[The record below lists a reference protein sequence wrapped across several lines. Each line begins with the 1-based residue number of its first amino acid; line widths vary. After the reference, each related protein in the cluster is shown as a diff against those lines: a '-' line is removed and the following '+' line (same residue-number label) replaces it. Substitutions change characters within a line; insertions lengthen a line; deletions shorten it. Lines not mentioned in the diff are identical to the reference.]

1 MWIKTFWLE
10 LIYKLSEIEKA
21 SNFVLK
27 NVNRDVILITG
38 EVGTGKTT
46 LIKEYCKLIGV
57 EEIVNSPT
65 YTLINEYQNK
75 SGKIVHMDLYRV
87 EDINEINELG
97 LFEYLDKNIVI
108 IEWPEIILKMIDVK
122 YSLINITFINEK
134 ERNLSIKNL

>member
-1 MWIKTFWLE
+1 ME
-10 LIYKLSEIEKA
+10 LIYKLSELKKA

-122 YSLINITFINEK
+122 YSLINIIFINEK
-134 ERNLSIKNL
+134 ERKLSIKNL

>member
-1 MWIKTFWLE
+1 ME
-10 LIYKLSEIEKA
+10 LIYKLSELEKA

-27 NVNRDVILITG
+27 NVKRDTILITG

-75 SGKIVHMDLYRV
+75 RGKIVHMDLYRV
-87 EDINEINELG
+87 KDINEINELG
-97 LFEYLDKNIVI
+97 LFEYLENNIVI
-108 IEWPEIILKMIDVK
+108 IEWPEIILKMIDIK
-122 YSLINITFINEK
+122 YSMINITFINEK
-134 ERNLSIKNL
+134 ERKLSINNI

>member
-1 MWIKTFWLE
+1 MSIKTFWLE

-108 IEWPEIILKMIDVK
+108 IEWPEIILKMIDIK

-134 ERNLSIKNL
+134 ERKLSIKNL

>member
-1 MWIKTFWLE
+1 ME

-27 NVNRDVILITG
+27 NVNRGVILITG

-57 EEIVNSPT
+57 EETVNSPT

-75 SGKIVHMDLYRV
+75 RGKIVHMDLYRV
-87 EDINEINELG
+87 KDINEINELG
-97 LFEYLDKNIVI
+97 LFEYLENNIVI
-108 IEWPEIILKMIDVK
+108 IEWPEIILKMIDIK
-122 YSLINITFINEK
+122 YSMINITFINEK
-134 ERNLSIKNL
+134 ERKLSINNI

>member
-1 MWIKTFWLE
+1 ME
-10 LIYKLSEIEKA
+10 LIYKLSELKKA

-27 NVNRDVILITG
+27 NVNHDIILITG

-75 SGKIVHMDLYRV
+75 RGKIVHMDLYRV
-87 EDINEINELG
+87 KDINEINELG
-97 LFEYLDKNIVI
+97 LFEYLENNIVI
-108 IEWPEIILKMIDVK
+108 IEWHEIILKMIDIK
-122 YSLINITFINEK
+122 YSMINITFINEK
-134 ERNLSIKNL
+134 ERKLSINNT

>member
-1 MWIKTFWLE
+1 ME
-10 LIYKLSEIEKA
+10 LIYKLSDLEKA

-27 NVNRDVILITG
+27 NVNRDIILITG

-75 SGKIVHMDLYRV
+75 RGKIVHMDLYRV
-87 EDINEINELG
+87 KDINEINELG
-97 LFEYLDKNIVI
+97 LFEYLENNIVI
-108 IEWPEIILKMIDVK
+108 IEWPEIILKMIDIK
-122 YSLINITFINEK
+122 YSIINITFIIEK
-134 ERNLSIKNL
+134 ERKLSINNI

>member
-1 MWIKTFWLE
+1 ME

-87 EDINEINELG
+87 KDINEINELG
-97 LFEYLDKNIVI
+97 LFEYLEKNIVI
-108 IEWPEIILKMIDVK
+108 IEWPEIILKMIDIK

-134 ERNLSIKNL
+134 ERKLSIKNL

>member
-1 MWIKTFWLE
+1 ME

-87 EDINEINELG
+87 ENINEINELG

-134 ERNLSIKNL
+134 ERKLSIKNL

>member
-1 MWIKTFWLE
+1 ME
-10 LIYKLSEIEKA
+10 LIYKLSELEKA

-75 SGKIVHMDLYRV
+75 SSKIVHMDLYRV
-87 EDINEINELG
+87 EDVKEINELG
-97 LFEYLDKNIVI
+97 LFEYLEKNIVI
-108 IEWPEIILKMIDVK
+108 IEWPEIILKMIDIK

-134 ERNLSIKNL
+134 ERKLSIKNL

>member
-1 MWIKTFWLE
+1 MCIKTFWLE
-10 LIYKLSEIEKA
+10 LIYKLSELEKA

-27 NVNRDVILITG
+27 NVNRDIILITG

-75 SGKIVHMDLYRV
+75 RGKIVHMDLYRV
-87 EDINEINELG
+87 KDINEINELG
-97 LFEYLDKNIVI
+97 LFEYLEKNIVI
-108 IEWPEIILKMIDVK
+108 IEWPEIILNMIDIK
-122 YSLINITFINEK
+122 YSIINIAFINEK
-134 ERNLSIKNL
+134 ERKLSINNI

>member
-1 MWIKTFWLE
+1 ME

-21 SNFVLK
+21 SSFVLK
-27 NVNRDVILITG
+27 NVNRDIILIRG

-87 EDINEINELG
+87 KDINEINELG
-97 LFEYLDKNIVI
+97 LFEYLENNIVI
-108 IEWPEIILKMIDVK
+108 IEWPEIILKMIDIK
-122 YSLINITFINEK
+122 YSLINITLINKK
-134 ERNLSIKNL
+134 ERKLSIKNL

>member
-1 MWIKTFWLE
+1 ME

-27 NVNRDVILITG
+27 NVNHDIILITG

-57 EEIVNSPT
+57 EETVNSPT

-75 SGKIVHMDLYRV
+75 RGKIVHMDLYRV
-87 EDINEINELG
+87 KDINEINELG
-97 LFEYLDKNIVI
+97 LFEYLENNIVI
-108 IEWPEIILKMIDVK
+108 IEWPEIILKMIDIK
-122 YSLINITFINEK
+122 YSMINITFINEK
-134 ERNLSIKNL
+134 ERKLSINLSLIHI

>member
-1 MWIKTFWLE
+1 ME

-27 NVNRDVILITG
+27 NVNRDIILITG

-97 LFEYLDKNIVI
+97 LFEYLEKNIVI
-108 IEWPEIILKMIDVK
+108 IEWPEIILKMIDIK

-134 ERNLSIKNL
+134 ERKLSIKNL

>member
-1 MWIKTFWLE
+1 ME
-10 LIYKLSEIEKA
+10 LIYKLSELEKA

-27 NVNRDVILITG
+27 NVNRDIILITG

-75 SGKIVHMDLYRV
+75 RGKIVHMDLYRV
-87 EDINEINELG
+87 KDINEINELG
-97 LFEYLDKNIVI
+97 LFEYLENNIVI
-108 IEWPEIILKMIDVK
+108 IEWPEIILNMIDIK
-122 YSLINITFINEK
+122 YSMINIAFINEK
-134 ERNLSIKNL
+134 ERKLSINNI

>member
-1 MWIKTFWLE
+1 LE

-27 NVNRDVILITG
+27 NVNRGVILITG

-87 EDINEINELG
+87 EDIKEINELG

-134 ERNLSIKNL
+134 ERKLSIKNL

>member
-1 MWIKTFWLE
+1 ME
-10 LIYKLSEIEKA
+10 LIYKLSELEKA

-27 NVNRDVILITG
+27 NVNHDIILITG

-75 SGKIVHMDLYRV
+75 RGKIVHMDLYRV
-87 EDINEINELG
+87 KDINEINELG
-97 LFEYLDKNIVI
+97 LFEYLENNIVI
-108 IEWPEIILKMIDVK
+108 IEWPEIILNMIDIK
-122 YSLINITFINEK
+122 YSMINIAFINEK
-134 ERNLSIKNL
+134 ERKLSINNI

>member
-1 MWIKTFWLE
+1 ME
-10 LIYKLSEIEKA
+10 LIYKFSELEKA

-27 NVNRDVILITG
+27 NVNHDIILITG

-75 SGKIVHMDLYRV
+75 KGKIVHMDLYRV
-87 EDINEINELG
+87 KDINEINELG
-97 LFEYLDKNIVI
+97 LFEYLENNIVI
-108 IEWPEIILKMIDVK
+108 IEWPNIILKMIDIK
-122 YSLINITFINEK
+122 YSMINITFINEK
-134 ERNLSIKNL
+134 ERKLSINNI

>member
-27 NVNRDVILITG
+27 NVKRDIILITG

-75 SGKIVHMDLYRV
+75 SDKIVHMDLYRV
-87 EDINEINELG
+87 KDINEINELG
-97 LFEYLDKNIVI
+97 LFEYLDKYIVI

-122 YSLINITFINEK
+122 YSLINIIFINEK
-134 ERNLSIKNL
+134 ERKLSIKNL

>member
-1 MWIKTFWLE
+1 ME
-10 LIYKLSEIEKA
+10 LIYKLSELEKA

-27 NVNRDVILITG
+27 NVNRDIILITG

-75 SGKIVHMDLYRV
+75 RGKIVHMDLYRV
-87 EDINEINELG
+87 KDINEINELG
-97 LFEYLDKNIVI
+97 LFEYLENNIVI
-108 IEWPEIILKMIDVK
+108 IEWPEIILNMIDIK
-122 YSLINITFINEK
+122 YSIINIAFINEK
-134 ERNLSIKNL
+134 ERKLSINNI

>member
-1 MWIKTFWLE
+1 LE

-27 NVNRDVILITG
+27 NVNRDIILITG

-57 EEIVNSPT
+57 KEIVNSPT

-97 LFEYLDKNIVI
+97 LFEYLENNIVI
-108 IEWPEIILKMIDVK
+108 IEWPEIILKMIDIK

>member
-1 MWIKTFWLE
+1 LE

-27 NVNRDVILITG
+27 NVNCDVILITG

-75 SGKIVHMDLYRV
+75 RGKIVHMDLYRV

-108 IEWPEIILKMIDVK
+108 IEWPEIILKMIDIK

-134 ERNLSIKNL
+134 ERKLSIKNF

>member
-1 MWIKTFWLE
+1 ME

-27 NVNRDVILITG
+27 NVNRDIILIIG

-87 EDINEINELG
+87 EDIKEINELG

-108 IEWPEIILKMIDVK
+108 IEWPEIILKMIDIK

-134 ERNLSIKNL
+134 ERKLSIKNL

>member
-1 MWIKTFWLE
+1 ME

-87 EDINEINELG
+87 EDVKEINELG

-122 YSLINITFINEK
+122 YSLIDIIFINEK
-134 ERNLSIKNL
+134 ERKLSIKNL

>member
-1 MWIKTFWLE
+1 ME

-27 NVNRDVILITG
+27 NVNHDIILITG

-57 EEIVNSPT
+57 EETVNSPT

-75 SGKIVHMDLYRV
+75 RGKIVHMDLYRV
-87 EDINEINELG
+87 KDINEINELG
-97 LFEYLDKNIVI
+97 LFEYLENNIVI
-108 IEWPEIILKMIDVK
+108 IEWPEIILKMIDIK
-122 YSLINITFINEK
+122 YSMINITFINEK
-134 ERNLSIKNL
+134 ERKLSINNI